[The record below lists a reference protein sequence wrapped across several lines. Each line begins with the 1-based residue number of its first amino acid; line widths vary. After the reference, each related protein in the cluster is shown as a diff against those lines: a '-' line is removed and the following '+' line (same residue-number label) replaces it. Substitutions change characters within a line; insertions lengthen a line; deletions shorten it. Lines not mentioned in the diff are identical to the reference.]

1 MPENNT
7 FTSCYITDV
16 SKEYFSNA
24 DALLPSSSIIFM
36 IWEIHPGDRRRTR
49 AEELNPRSLLPVG
62 LAPMCPECTESAH
75 EFMQQAAD
83 AVQQAGIK
91 PDDQIWLNVFGSL
104 QRVLKQHGGCA
115 MCAEKR
121 TLGSGDSRARAYF
134 PSAAPVDR
142 LTPWNQPGK
151 KAR

>member
-1 MPENNT
+1 M
-7 FTSCYITDV
+7 
-16 SKEYFSNA
+16 A
-24 DALLPSSSIIFM
+24 GSSIKFM
-36 IWEIHPGDRRRTR
+36 IWEIHPGDRRRTK
-49 AEELNPRSLLPVG
+49 AEDLNPRSLLPVG
-62 LAPMCPECTESAH
+62 HEPMCPECTESAN

-91 PDDQIWLNVFGSL
+91 PDDQIWLSVFGSL

-121 TLGSGDSRARAYF
+121 TLGNGDTSTRAYF
-134 PSAAPVDR
+134 PSATPVDR
-142 LTPWNQPGK
+142 LSTWNQPGK